1 MAEMAIMLRG
11 VATSNEGD
19 AYTWSV
25 ICCLIINEFR
35 IYNIYSIFSGKN
47 PSQFPGWVK
56 KNSPTIARLLGFQS
70 PTSHTA

>member
-1 MAEMAIMLRG
+1 MAVMISGL
-11 VATSNEGD
+11 ATSNEGD

-25 ICCLIINEFR
+25 ICCLILNEFT
-35 IYNIYSIFSGKN
+35 IFNIYIAYSVEK
-47 PSQFPGWVK
+47 PCQFPGWVK